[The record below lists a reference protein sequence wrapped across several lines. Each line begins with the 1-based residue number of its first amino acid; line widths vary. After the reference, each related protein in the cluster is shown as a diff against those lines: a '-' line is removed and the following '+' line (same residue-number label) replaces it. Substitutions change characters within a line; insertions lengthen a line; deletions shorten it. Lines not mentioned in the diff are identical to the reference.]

1 MLVKRFFLL
10 SADQPLGRWNVH
22 FGLPERGF
30 GAKSHFMWKTATLD
44 KMASGFWFQPLQIT
58 LIAATPIG
66 KRKRNAHSR
75 GLLKRFNGPKK
86 SFRSFQKT
94 QFEKRIFNQYYEYH
108 KFVENQLN
116 FKPILE
122 TKSAPFRTVRMN
134 RTAILGNQSTWDK
147 SRVMHRRHFN
157 RLFSAKKG

>member
-1 MLVKRFFLL
+1 MT
-10 SADQPLGRWNVH
+10 S
-22 FGLPERGF
+22 
-30 GAKSHFMWKTATLD
+30 
-44 KMASGFWFQPLQIT
+44 
-58 LIAATPIG
+58 ATPNEKNE
-66 KRKRNAHSR
+66 KRKRNEHFRASWK
-75 GLLKRFNGPKK
+75 GLMVKK
-86 SFRSFQKT
+86 SFRSFQKR

-134 RTAILGNQSTWDK
+134 RTTILGNQSTWDK

-157 RLFSAKKG
+157 RLFSAKKRVVLNEQQVSNGTISFLELTQPSRKFLFLELNQPSRKFPFFF